1 MPSSTPL
8 VAKASITNVRVTPQ
22 KARRVVNLIR
32 GQRADNAIR
41 IAKFSPQIA
50 VSESVY
56 SLLNS
61 AVANAKQKNPAIR
74 DASELWVT
82 EALVDEGF
90 TMKRYRPRA
99 QGRGYQ
105 ILKRSSQISVTLS
118 DDKNYRPISKAEQRK
133 RAKAAAEATAIE
145 SAVEAESATGEEAKP
160 AKKAPAKKAS
170 AKAST
175 KKAPAKK
182 ASAKSTTK
190 KEAE

>member
-1 MPSSTPL
+1 VPNNATPL
-8 VAKASITNVRVTPQ
+8 IAKASVNSIRVTPQ
-22 KARRVVNLIR
+22 KARRVVNMIR
-32 GQRADNAIR
+32 GQRADEAIR

-50 VSESVY
+50 VSEDLY

-82 EALVDEGF
+82 EALVDEGV

-118 DDKNYRPISKAEQRK
+118 DDKNYRPISKAEARK
-133 RAKAAAEATAIE
+133 RAAAAAEAA
-145 SAVEAESATGEEAKP
+145 AAEASEKP
-160 AKKAPAKKAS
+160 AKKK
-170 AKAST
+170 AKAQ
-175 KKAPAKK
+175 
-182 ASAKSTTK
+182 KSEE
-190 KEAE
+190 EAN

>member
-1 MPSSTPL
+1 MPNSTPL
-8 VAKASITNVRVTPQ
+8 IAKASVTNVRVTPQ

-32 GQRADNAIR
+32 GQRADEAIR

-56 SLLNS
+56 TLLNS

-82 EALVDEGF
+82 EALVDEGY

-105 ILKRSSQISVTLS
+105 ILKRSSQISVVLS

-133 RAKAAAEATAIE
+133 RAKAAVEATAVE
-145 SAVEAESATGEEAKP
+145 SAAETTAEAKP
-160 AKKAPAKKAS
+160 AKKAPAKKA
-170 AKAST
+170 AA

-182 ASAKSTTK
+182 AAPKKSAQE
-190 KEAE
+190 KEAN

>member
-1 MPSSTPL
+1 MPSNTPL
-8 VAKASITNVRVTPQ
+8 IAKASVTNVRVTPQ

-32 GQRADNAIR
+32 GQRADAAIR

-56 SLLNS
+56 TLLNS

-82 EALVDEGF
+82 EALVDEGY

-118 DDKNYRPISKAEQRK
+118 DKNYRPISKAEQRK
-133 RAKAAAEATAIE
+133 RAKAALEAT
-145 SAVEAESATGEEAKP
+145 VVESATEVEGTDAEAKP
-160 AKKAPAKKAS
+160 AKKAPAKKS
-170 AKAST
+170 TAKSST

-182 ASAKSTTK
+182 APAKK

>member
-1 MPSSTPL
+1 MPSNTPL
-8 VAKASITNVRVTPQ
+8 VAKASLRSLRATPQ

-32 GQRADNAIR
+32 GQRADEAIK

-50 VSESVY
+50 VSEDLY
-56 SLLNS
+56 ALLNS

-82 EALVDEGF
+82 EALVDEGV

-105 ILKRSSQISVTLS
+105 ILKRSSQISVVLS
-118 DDKNYRPISKAEQRK
+118 DDKNYRPLSKAEQRK
-133 RAKAAAEATAIE
+133 LAKSAPAEVASESTEATPVA
-145 SAVEAESATGEEAKP
+145 
-160 AKKAPAKKAS
+160 
-170 AKAST
+170 T

-182 ASAKSTTK
+182 ASAKKASAKKSPAKKAAK
-190 KEAE
+190 KEEEAK

>member
-1 MPSSTPL
+1 MPNSTPL
-8 VAKASITNVRVTPQ
+8 IAKASVTNVRVTPQ

-32 GQRADNAIR
+32 GQRADEAIR

-56 SLLNS
+56 TLLNS

-82 EALVDEGF
+82 EALVDEGY

-105 ILKRSSQISVTLS
+105 ILKRSSQISVVLS

-133 RAKAAAEATAIE
+133 RAKAAVEATSVE
-145 SAVEAESATGEEAKP
+145 STAETSAEAKP
-160 AKKAPAKKAS
+160 AKKAPAKKA
-170 AKAST
+170 AA

-182 ASAKSTTK
+182 AAPKKSAQE
-190 KEAE
+190 KEAN

>member
-1 MPSSTPL
+1 MPSNATPL
-8 VAKASITNVRVTPQ
+8 IAKASLNSIRVTPQ
-22 KARRVVNLIR
+22 KARRVVNMIR
-32 GQRADNAIR
+32 GQRADEAIR

-50 VSESVY
+50 VSEDLY

-82 EALVDEGF
+82 EALVDEGI

-118 DDKNYRPISKAEQRK
+118 DDKNYRPISKAEARK
-133 RAKAAAEATAIE
+133 RAKLAAQVAATETAEVSE
-145 SAVEAESATGEEAKP
+145 KP
-160 AKKAPAKKAS
+160 AKKAPAKNTA
-170 AKAST
+170 
-175 KKAPAKK
+175 AKK
-182 ASAKSTTK
+182 AAPKKKSVENEGEAK
-190 KEAE
+190 